1 MTFPRYRY
9 TSTVLGVFA
18 LIVLSLLADPT
29 FGKFFDGVPFG
40 ASIILTTKSV
50 AFFGVAAFVTH
61 VGRKTLA
68 DYIDLSMYFKKA
80 SETSTG
86 AGIAVVG
93 LSLYVLA
100 YTLAYAALVI
110 SQ

>member
-1 MTFPRYRY
+1 MILRYRY
-9 TSTVLGVFA
+9 ISIVFGAIA
-18 LIVLSLLADPT
+18 LFVMSLLADPT
-29 FGKFFDGVPFG
+29 VGKFFDGVPFG
-40 ASIILTTKSV
+40 ASLILTTKSI

-68 DYIDLSMYFKKA
+68 DYMDLSEYFKKA
-80 SETSTG
+80 METATG
-86 AGIAVVG
+86 AAGAIIG

-100 YTLAYAALVI
+100 YVIAFAALVI